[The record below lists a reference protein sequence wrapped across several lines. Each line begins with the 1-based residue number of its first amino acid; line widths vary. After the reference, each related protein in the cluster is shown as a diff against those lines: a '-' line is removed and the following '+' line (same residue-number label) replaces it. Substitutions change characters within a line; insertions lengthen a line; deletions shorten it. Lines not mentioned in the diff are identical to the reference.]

1 MRRFVFYGDMQDN
14 TENRQ
19 LYIRIERENK
29 NFFC

>member
-14 TENRQ
+14 AENKR
-19 LYIRIERENK
+19 LYIRIEKKK